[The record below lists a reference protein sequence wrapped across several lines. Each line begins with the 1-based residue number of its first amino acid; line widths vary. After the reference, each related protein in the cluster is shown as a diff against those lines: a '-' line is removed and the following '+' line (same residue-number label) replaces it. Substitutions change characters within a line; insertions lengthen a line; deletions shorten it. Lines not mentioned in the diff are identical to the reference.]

1 MQKAVM
7 ENKIKIGCIGPSD
20 SMEVIREVVTQYYP
34 GIILTPYVENKISQA
49 FKPVDH
55 CQAENQGIL
64 FTGIGV
70 QESAKAKG
78 DVTLPHEHIPRGGY
92 SLIRTLWD
100 MQNTDPGIRRI
111 SIDVVDK
118 DIIKDTIRELGIG
131 FTKIHSM
138 PFALNLEERIY
149 QDRHIYLYNQGKVD
163 ALISG
168 FGAVYENL
176 KLKKLP
182 VFRLYPSRIQIRER
196 LDKLLDKIT
205 AMSLKQAGIAVQ
217 IIHLSGGRQS
227 IARQN
232 AIHEYDNL
240 KKQGEFYLELLEY
253 VRSLQGSLFH
263 LGNEFIIYSTRG
275 TVRTRIHTAHFQS
288 LLEWGEKRNIIIA
301 SGIGLGIT
309 AFEAEKSA
317 RKALASASAQKASC
331 VFLVNQDRI
340 QGPLGNE
347 KELAYSM
354 KTSAPRDLNMADKI
368 GIAPGYLAK
377 IRALM
382 AKTGKDTFD
391 AHDLARCLGIS
402 QRAAR
407 RILKKFTDSGHG
419 HIKGKETA
427 GQAGRPKHLMQLKI

>member
-1 MQKAVM
+1 
-7 ENKIKIGCIGPSD
+7 
-20 SMEVIREVVTQYYP
+20 MEVIREVAAQYYP
-34 GIILTPYVENKISQA
+34 GVILTPYVEEEISQA
-49 FKPVDH
+49 FRPLDQ
-55 CQAENQGIL
+55 CQAENQGVL

-70 QESAKAKG
+70 QESAKAMG
-78 DVTLPHEHIPRGGY
+78 EVSLPHEHVPRGGY

-100 MQNTDPGIRRI
+100 MHNTDPGIRRI
-111 SIDVVDK
+111 SVDVVDK
-118 DIIKDTIRELGIG
+118 DIIKDTVRELGIG
-131 FTKIHSM
+131 LSKIHSM
-138 PFALNLEERIY
+138 PFALNLKEKAY
-149 QDRHIYLYNQGKVD
+149 QDRHLYLYNQRKVD
-163 ALISG
+163 ALVSG

-176 KLKKLP
+176 KQKNLP

-205 AMSLKQAGIAVQ
+205 AVSFKQAGIAVQ
-217 IIHLSGGRQS
+217 IIHISGIHRSAVCG
-227 IARQN
+227 N
-232 AIHEYDNL
+232 AVHEYDNL

-275 TVRTRIHTAHFQS
+275 TIRTRIHSAHFQH

-317 RKALASASAQKASC
+317 RKALSSALGQKTSC

-340 QGPLGNE
+340 QGPLGSE

-354 KTSAPRDLNMADKI
+354 RISAPRDLDMADEI

-377 IRALM
+377 IKALM
-382 AKTGKDTFD
+382 AKTGKDIFD

-402 QRAAR
+402 QRSAR

-419 HIKGKETA
+419 CIKGKETA
-427 GQAGRPKHLMQLKI
+427 GQAGRPKNLIQLKI